1 MTLEKSTYFVIDPR
15 THEPIESMDAK
26 SAPSVAKR
34 VAKRKT
40 KNVKDFKPHK
50 TKVHVMKD
58 TVSGKTVKVF
68 EVTTKKLKSPKKIM
82 IQEPQYITIHRDV
95 SSKLVDSYKI

>member
-1 MTLEKSTYFVIDPR
+1 MAKATYFVIDPKTR
-15 THEPIESMDAK
+15 EPIENVNAS
-26 SAPSVAKR
+26 SAPSAAKTI
-34 VAKRKT
+34 AKRKT

-50 TKVHVMKD
+50 TKVHIMKD

-68 EVTTKKLKSPKKIM
+68 EVTTKRLKTPREIVIEQPAQVIKV
-82 IQEPQYITIHRDV
+82 HRDV